1 MVRAVWNEKVLAES
15 DDCKIV
21 DRNFY
26 FPPDSVHREYLKQ
39 SDTQTTCIWKGRAS
53 YYDIEVDG
61 KTLRDAAWYY
71 PEPRRRASNIKG
83 YVAFWKEVAVQDK

>member
-1 MVRAVWNEKVLAES
+1 MVRAVWNGKVLAES
-15 DDCKIV
+15 DQCEVV

-26 FPPDSVHREYLKQ
+26 FPPGSVHREFLIQ
-39 SDTQTTCIWKGRAS
+39 SDTRTTCIWKGKAS

-71 PEPRRRASNIKG
+71 PEPRRRASRIKD